1 MDCGIPHNHAMH
13 LLIPFAYCPADGC
26 RDALRTLQLPQL
38 QKLLARLQALPA
50 DSGDALSLS
59 PPHERALAR
68 ALGLPVADGLIPW
81 AALEARQALGASGAW
96 AWVTPC
102 HWRIGTQ
109 QVAMDSAALPDFSD
123 DESRALLA
131 AMQPYFAEDGIALHY
146 QQPTRWLA
154 HSDLFDALATASL
167 DRVAGRD
174 IAQWLPSERRAAKLR
189 RLQSEMQ
196 MLLYNHPV
204 NEARGA
210 RGLPV
215 VNAFWLSG
223 TGALATEVAR
233 AALPQSVASLRVAAL
248 ANDWRAWAQV
258 WQALDAN
265 ECAELLR
272 ALDQGIAVQLTL
284 CGESSAQ
291 SFVTAPQGILERL
304 KRRFSSAT
312 PSMVLEAL

>member
-1 MDCGIPHNHAMH
+1 MH

-38 QKLLARLQALPA
+38 QKLLARLQAQPP
-50 DSGDALSLS
+50 DSADALSLS
-59 PPHERALAR
+59 PPHERAVAR

-81 AALEARQALGASGAW
+81 AALEARQTLGSGGAW
-96 AWVTPC
+96 GWVTPC

-109 QVAMDSAALPDFSD
+109 QVAMDSAALPDFSA
-123 DESRALLA
+123 DESHALLA

-174 IAQWLPSERRAAKLR
+174 IGQWLPSDRRAAKLR

-196 MLLYNHPV
+196 MLLYQHPV
-204 NEARGA
+204 NEARSA

-223 TGALATEVAR
+223 TGALAPAEGVLTVA
-233 AALPQSVASLRVAAL
+233 APHSISSLRGAAL
-248 ANDWRAWAQV
+248 ANDWSAWAQA
-258 WQALDAN
+258 WQAIDAN
-265 ECAELLR
+265 ECAKLLQT
-272 ALDQGIAVQLTL
+272 LDQGTAVQLTL
-284 CGESSAQ
+284 CGERSAQ
-291 SFVTAPQGILERL
+291 TFASGPQGIWERL
-304 KRRFSSAT
+304 KRRLRRPS
-312 PSMVLEAL
+312 PSMILEAL